1 MLVNRR
7 NKRWNRFC
15 LADHNIY
22 SIMKKFLIFTLFA
35 GMVTMSACKKENA
48 QLPDDSSTD
57 PINKIAPNGFNF
69 STTKNV
75 SLNLALKANNDDAL
89 AGVVVTVY
97 LPEAPQDAIYKGA
110 TDKNGQLTGV
120 LTVPASASQ
129 LIIDPAYIGLIRNA
143 QATISSSNSV
153 TATIGGKNTFSGDIV
168 AQEIVSNTSSN
179 KSSNGKLA
187 SLKTTMSTTA
197 GTTSASITYPS
208 PYTSS
213 ANAILNTSTYPFKLG
228 RPVYLESTRD
238 VIDASL
244 LSYINASLPEG
255 NALSKSHPEYLS
267 SSAMPDLNITATS
280 DVWITFVSEG
290 AGLLNSLG
298 YYTYPTN
305 NPPTL
310 ASDISKI
317 TVIFPNSSAVGSAGG
332 LNSGDKVNL
341 GRFNAGTSIGFVL
354 LQNAWSSTSGVITNT
369 VKFYSNPRFN
379 PETTSAT
386 KKHTVTLYDD
396 VHKLFVLGFEDL
408 NRDTE
413 SDNDFNDLVVYA
425 TSNPVTAIST
435 GGVPSIDKG
444 GDSDGDGVQDKID
457 AFPNDPKRAYVS
469 YYPSQTGYANIG
481 FEDNW
486 PAKGDFDL
494 NDLTVSYRYTFTSNA
509 QNQVVDM
516 KGEFTPIASG
526 AAFHNGFAIQ
536 LPVAASAVSSVT
548 GQQNISNYISYAN
561 NGVEAGQRKA
571 VIVPFD
577 NHEALLK
584 SADGSYFINVYPGK
598 EKVAGKT
605 ATVMVTF
612 SSPVPASGLQV
623 STFNPFLIS
632 DLRRGY
638 EIHLPGY
645 APTDKADLKLFGTDD
660 DGSSPNSGK
669 YYLSK
674 DNYPW
679 AINFAGTYS
688 YPIELKPVTEAY
700 PHFAEWALS
709 GGTAFNDW
717 YSNTAVGYRDVSKIY
732 SK

>member
-1 MLVNRR
+1 
-7 NKRWNRFC
+7 
-15 LADHNIY
+15 
-22 SIMKKFLIFTLFA
+22 MKKHFTLILFT
-35 GMVTMSACKKENA
+35 GMLALAACKKENT
-48 QLPDDSSTD
+48 QLPDETSTG

-69 STTKNV
+69 STTKDV
-75 SLNLALKANNDDAL
+75 SLNLTLIANNNDAL
-89 AGVVVTVY
+89 PGVVVSVY
-97 LPEAPQDAIYKGA
+97 LPTAPQDAIYKGV
-110 TDKNGQLTGV
+110 TDRNGQLKGT
-120 LTVPASASQ
+120 LTIPASVTQ

-143 QATISSSNSV
+143 QATISSSNGI
-153 TATIGGKNTFSGDIV
+153 TATIGGKDTFSGDIV
-168 AQEIVSNTSSN
+168 AQDVTSNAGTG
-179 KSSNGKLA
+179 KSSSIKFA
-187 SLKTTMSTTA
+187 KMSTTMSTT
-197 GTTSASITYPS
+197 TTSSATIAYPS

-213 ANAILNTSTYPFKLG
+213 SNAVLNTAIYPFKLG
-228 RPVYLESTRD
+228 RPAYLEPTRD
-238 VIDASL
+238 EIDASL

-255 NALSKSHPEYLS
+255 RVVSETHPEYLS
-267 SSAMPDLNITATS
+267 SSAIPDLNIKTTS

-305 NPPTL
+305 NPPAS

-317 TVIFPNSSAVGSAGG
+317 TVIFPNSSALGSAGG
-332 LNSGDKVNL
+332 LNSGDKVKL
-341 GRFNAGTSIGFVL
+341 GNFSAGTSIGFVL
-354 LQNAWSSTSGVITNT
+354 LQNAWNSTSGVMTNT
-369 VKFYSNPRFN
+369 VKFYSNPKFN

-386 KKHTVTLYDD
+386 QKHTVTLYDD
-396 VHKLFVLGFEDL
+396 VHKIFVMGFEDL
-408 NRDTE
+408 NRQTE

-435 GGVPSIDKG
+435 GGVPAIDKG
-444 GDSDGDGVQDKID
+444 GDSDGDGVQDKLD
-457 AFPNDPKRAYVS
+457 AFPNDRSRAYVS

-516 KGEFTPIASG
+516 KGEFTPLASG
-526 AAFHNGFAIQ
+526 AAFHNGFGVQ

-548 GQQNISNYISYAN
+548 GQQAISNYISFAS
-561 NGVEAGQRKA
+561 NGVESGQSRA

-584 SADGSYFINVYPGK
+584 SADGSYFINVYP
-598 EKVAGKT
+598 EKDKVTPKT

-612 SSPVPASGLQV
+612 ASPIAASALQV
-623 STFNPFLIS
+623 SNFNPFLIS

-645 APTDKADLKLFGTDD
+645 LPTDKADSKLFGTAD
-660 DGSSPNSGK
+660 DGSVPSSGK

-674 DNYPW
+674 ENYPW
-679 AINFAGTYS
+679 AINFASTYN
-688 YPIELKPVTEAY
+688 YPIELKPVTQAY
-700 PHFAEWALS
+700 PHFADWALS
-709 GGTAFNDW
+709 GGTAFTDW
-717 YSNTAVGYRDVSKIY
+717 YSNAAAGYRNASMLYLK
-732 SK
+732 